1 MDPSLSFEPSQPPRS
16 CQYRPSHLRQA
27 NPRPTSAQLPRE
39 DLWEL
44 IKDQLALSSPID
56 VAGFL
61 GTDRNRESIPRK
73 EDFPEICRSVERSA
87 GYKEGTQQ
95 DRIHRLFKFLAQS
108 KIASKTFR
116 AILDQSIERKANVRT
131 SSSKTTAASSNTR
144 GRSSVPQRTEPFI
157 SACARKCP
165 EGKPGLKIISIIEF
179 TWTFSATS
187 CVICT

>member
-116 AILDQSIERKANVRT
+116 AILDQSIERK
-131 SSSKTTAASSNTR
+131 TTAASSNTR

-179 TWTFSATS
+179 TWTFSAIS